1 MLTVHRSERGDVL
14 LDALAEVLAV
24 PGADAFVPDLIAVPA
39 RGVERWII
47 QGLASRLGIA
57 ANIDFPTPAALVADA
72 VGAASGIAPDQDP
85 WRGERL
91 VWLVLAAIDAM
102 AFEPEGA
109 VLARHLGVSRSGGWA
124 DQPGHRPR
132 RRYPTAELL
141 AGLLRSYGANRPG
154 MLAEWAAGRDTDGL
168 GGELP
173 EDLRWQAE
181 LFRRVRALAGVPSP
195 AERLEEACVRL
206 RSEPGLVDL
215 PGRLSVYGPTR
226 LPSDQVAIFGALA
239 AGREVH
245 LWLPHPSPALWSA
258 L

>member
-1 MLTVHRSERGDVL
+1 MLTVHRSDRGDVL

-24 PGADAFVPDLIAVPA
+24 PGADPFVPELIAVPA

-57 ANIDFPTPAALVADA
+57 ANIEFPTPAALVADA
-72 VGAASGIAPDQDP
+72 VGAASGIAPDEDP

-102 AFEPEGA
+102 AFEPGGA
-109 VLARHLGVSRSGGWA
+109 VLARHLGVVRPGGWT

-154 MLAEWAAGRDTDGL
+154 MLAAWAAGDDSDGL
-168 GGELP
+168 G
-173 EDLRWQAE
+173 A
-181 LFRRVRALAGVPSP
+181 
-195 AERLEEACVRL
+195 
-206 RSEPGLVDL
+206 
-215 PGRLSVYGPTR
+215 
-226 LPSDQVAIFGALA
+226 
-239 AGREVH
+239 
-245 LWLPHPSPALWSA
+245 
-258 L
+258 